1 MEGPVSL
8 EQEKSDADNVLFKKL
23 RKLINLIDQ
32 LRDCGVNEYI
42 KLPRICSLGTQSSGK
57 SSVLES
63 IVGLD
68 FLPRGDGVVTR
79 RPLELRL
86 CHINSGQPWAIFEE
100 RKGKKFTDFIEVRK
114 TIEAL
119 TDEVCKTDKNI
130 VDKPIVLNVY
140 SQTCPDL
147 TLVDL
152 PGVTRVP
159 VGNQPKNIEEI
170 TKNMAIRYIDD
181 PLTII
186 LCVIAAN
193 SDIATSDGLKLAKEI
208 DTTGSRT
215 LGVLTKLDIMDAGT
229 DARKALLGEEIPLK
243 LGYVGVKNRS
253 KQDLLDKIPMILA
266 AKREKEFFKSH
277 PVYKNMPQGYL
288 GTDLLINKLTKIYFR
303 IIRENLPRI
312 VKAINDRVK
321 TAEEELASLGQPM
334 PTDDA
339 GKMSML
345 WNMLNEYCDIFRNVL
360 KGKYDNKRL
369 SFLKEE
375 GGFKIKILYKK
386 LLEEFTGDYKATA
399 GYTDENINYALTIHE
414 GDSIPGFPSVDA
426 FIYLLRPQ
434 LEKLKDP
441 IEECFQ
447 NVFQYLDFLSGKILE
462 RTFTRFPQAI
472 NDMGD
477 LISNYLIEERDKTK
491 YIVDSVVDMEINYL
505 FTNDYDYLNNFTTF
519 MPKQAPQPRPVY
531 NNQQGQP
538 GMGGQGQPGQMPQ
551 NNMQGN
557 NMGQGG
563 MGPGMGQ
570 MNQDIRPQPPVDAKS
585 IFIKEIRNRIE
596 AYFKLIVRNL
606 RDSIPKIMGNYLVKE
621 IEDNMQIKLYN
632 KLYNAR
638 EMTDLL
644 NEPESVAERRKELNE
659 MIKVMRNA
667 QKIIRRDPDLM
678 TVMQININDSDII
691 TPSEQKAKEEKA
703 KPKTDPFKNMNMKEP
718 AFKAPAPKPEPV
730 QQPAAPAQP
739 KPAASQPAKKG
750 YGNLF
755 GNYK

>member
-1 MEGPVSL
+1 MSKDTGDDD
-8 EQEKSDADNVLFKKL
+8 KDNVLFKKL

-86 CHINSGQPWAIFEE
+86 CHINSGQPWAVFEE
-100 RKGKKFTDFIEVRK
+100 RKGVKFTDFVKVRE

-119 TDEVCKTDKNI
+119 TDEVCKTNKNI
-130 VDKPIVLNVY
+130 IDKPIVLNVY

-159 VGNQPKNIEEI
+159 IGDQPKNIEQI
-170 TKNMAIRYIDD
+170 TKDMARRYVED

-193 SDIATSDGLKLAKEI
+193 SDIATSDGLMLAKDI
-208 DTTGSRT
+208 DVAGTRT

-229 DARKALLGEEIPLK
+229 DAKKVLMNEEIPLK

-253 KQDLLDKIPMILA
+253 KQDLNNKISMA
-266 AKREKEFFKSH
+266 ETQRKEREFFKTH
-277 PVYKNMPQGYL
+277 PVYKNLPAGHL
-288 GTDLLINKLTKIYFR
+288 GTEVLINKLTKIYFR

-321 TAEEELASLGQPM
+321 TAEEELQGLGQPM

-345 WNMLNEYCDIFRNVL
+345 WNMINEYCDVFRKVL
-360 KGKYDNKRL
+360 QGKYNNKRVN
-369 SFLKEE
+369 FLEGE

-399 GYTDENINYALTIHE
+399 GYNDENINYALTIHE

-447 NVFQYLDFLSGKILE
+447 EVFQYLDFLSGKIME
-462 RTFTRFPQAI
+462 KTFTRFPQAI
-472 NDMGD
+472 NDMTD
-477 LISNYLIEERDKTK
+477 LVSNYLMEERDKTK
-491 YIVDSVVDMEINYL
+491 YLIDSVVDMEINYL

-519 MPKQAPQPRPVY
+519 IPKQARQSQVM
-531 NNQQGQP
+531 NDNKGD
-538 GMGGQGQPGQMPQ
+538 GKG
-551 NNMQGN
+551 GN
-557 NMGQGG
+557 N
-563 MGPGMGQ
+563 
-570 MNQDIRPQPPVDAKS
+570 NLNNEIKPQPPIDAKN
-585 IFIKEIRNRIE
+585 IFINEIRNRIE

-621 IEDNMQIKLYN
+621 IEENMQLKLYN

-644 NEPESVAERRKELNE
+644 SEPESVAERRKELNE

-667 QKIIRRDPDLM
+667 QKILRRDPDLM
-678 TVMQININDSDII
+678 TVMQINISDNDI
-691 TPSEQKAKEEKA
+691 TSTQASKKKEEPKKIEKKDSKPAEKPKAPPA
-703 KPKTDPFKNMNMKEP
+703 KPS
-718 AFKAPAPKPEPV
+718 PAPEENK
-730 QQPAAPAQP
+730 
-739 KPAASQPAKKG
+739 KKKG

-755 GNYK
+755 G

>member
-1 MEGPVSL
+1 MSKDTKGAKDMGE
-8 EQEKSDADNVLFKKL
+8 SDDSDNVLFKKL

-86 CHINSGQPWAIFEE
+86 CHISTGDPWAVFEE
-100 RKGKKFTDFIEVRK
+100 RKGKKFTDFIKVRE

-119 TDEVCKTDKNI
+119 TDEVCGKDKNI
-130 VDKPIVLNVY
+130 LDKPIVLNVY

-159 VGNQPKNIEEI
+159 IEGQPKNIEEI
-170 TKNMAIRYIDD
+170 TKNMAIRYIED

-208 DTTGSRT
+208 DTSGSRT

-229 DARKALLGEEIPLK
+229 DARKALMNEEIPLK

-253 KQDLLDKIPMILA
+253 KLDLNNKISMA
-266 AKREKEFFKSH
+266 ETKRKEKEFFKTH
-277 PVYKNMPQGYL
+277 PAYKNLPAGNL
-288 GTDLLINKLTKIYFR
+288 GTEVLINKLTKIYFK

-312 VKAINDRVK
+312 VKAINDRLK
-321 TAEEELASLGQPM
+321 IAEEELASLGQPM

-339 GKMSML
+339 GKMSLL
-345 WNMLNEYCDIFRNVL
+345 WNMINEYCDIFRNVL
-360 KGKYDNKRL
+360 QGKYTNKRL
-369 SFLKEE
+369 SFLDGE
-375 GGFKIKILYKK
+375 GGFKIKVLYKK
-386 LLEEFTGDYKATA
+386 LLEEFTGGYKATKE
-399 GYTDENINYALTIHE
+399 YSDENINYALTIHE

-434 LEKLKDP
+434 LEKLKEP
-441 IEECFQ
+441 IEECF
-447 NVFQYLDFLSGKILE
+447 NEVYQYIDFLSGKILE
-462 RTFTRFPQAI
+462 KTFTRFPQAV
-472 NDMGD
+472 NDMTD
-477 LISNYLIEERDKTK
+477 LVSNYLNEERDKTK
-491 YIVDSVVDMEINYL
+491 YIIDSMVDMEINYL
-505 FTNDYDYLNNFTTF
+505 FTNDYEYLNNFTTF
-519 MPKQAPQPRPVY
+519 IPKQQR
-531 NNQQGQP
+531 QQMMKEGNKDGP
-538 GMGGQGQPGQMPQ
+538 
-551 NNMQGN
+551 GN
-557 NMGQGG
+557 NKDKD
-563 MGPGMGQ
+563 
-570 MNQDIRPQPPVDAKS
+570 MNEFKPQPPVDAKN

-606 RDSIPKIMGNYLVKE
+606 RDSIPKVMGNYLIKE
-621 IEDNMQIKLYN
+621 IEENMQLKLYN

-644 NEPESVAERRKELNE
+644 SEPESVAERRKELNDI
-659 MIKVMRNA
+659 IKVMRNA
-667 QKIIRRDPDLM
+667 QKVIRRDPDLM
-678 TVMQININDSDII
+678 TVMHININDSDII
-691 TPSEQKAKEEKA
+691 NTKETKKESKKEKE
-703 KPKTDPFKNMNMKEP
+703 KEKEKKEP
-718 AFKAPAPKPEPV
+718 EK
-730 QQPAAPAQP
+730 QP
-739 KPAASQPAKKG
+739 PAKKKPNL
-750 YGNLF
+750 GNLF
-755 GNYK
+755 G

>member
-1 MEGPVSL
+1 MTSKDTGKEGDD
-8 EQEKSDADNVLFKKL
+8 KDNVLFKKL

-100 RKGKKFTDFIEVRK
+100 RKGVKFTDFIKVRE

-140 SQTCPDL
+140 SPTCPDL

-170 TKNMAIRYIDD
+170 TKNMATRYIED

-229 DARKALLGEEIPLK
+229 DARKALLNEEIPLK

-253 KQDLLDKIPMILA
+253 KQDLVNKLSMAETSK
-266 AKREKEFFKSH
+266 KEREFFKSH
-277 PVYKNMPQGYL
+277 PVYKNLPAGHL
-288 GTDLLINKLTKIYFR
+288 GTDVLINKLTKIYFR

-312 VKAINDRVK
+312 IKAINDRLR
-321 TAEEELASLGQPM
+321 TAEEELQSLGQPM

-345 WNMLNEYCDIFRNVL
+345 WNMINEYCDIFRNVL
-360 KGKYDNKRL
+360 QGKYSNKRL
-369 SFLKEE
+369 TFLEGE
-375 GGFKIKILYKK
+375 GGFKIKLLYKK
-386 LLEEFTGDYKATA
+386 LLEEFTGDYKATK
-399 GYTDENINYALTIHE
+399 GYKDEDINYALTIHE

-426 FIYLLRPQ
+426 FIFLLRPQ

-447 NVFQYLDFLSGKILE
+447 EVFQYLDFLSGKILE
-462 RTFTRFPQAI
+462 KTFTRFPQAV
-472 NDMGD
+472 NDMTD
-477 LISNYLIEERDKTK
+477 LVSNYLNEEKDKTK
-491 YIVDSVVDMEINYL
+491 YLIDSVIEMEINYL
-505 FTNDYDYLNNFTTF
+505 FTNDYEYLNNFTTF
-519 MPKQAPQPRPVY
+519 IPKKSLNMNQNKDGQ
-531 NNQQGQP
+531 NNQNEIK
-538 GMGGQGQPGQMPQ
+538 PQ
-551 NNMQGN
+551 N
-557 NMGQGG
+557 
-563 MGPGMGQ
+563 P
-570 MNQDIRPQPPVDAKS
+570 IDAKI
-585 IFIKEIRNRIE
+585 IFINEIRSRIE

-606 RDSIPKIMGNYLVKE
+606 RDSIPKIMGNFLVKE
-621 IEDNMQIKLYN
+621 IEENMQLKLYN

-638 EMTDLL
+638 EITDCL
-644 NEPESVAERRKELNE
+644 NEPESVAERRKELTE
-659 MIKVMRNA
+659 MIKVMKNA

-678 TVMQININDSDII
+678 AVMQININDSDI
-691 TPSEQKAKEEKA
+691 TSHESKSKKDDKQKNASKTETVNQKSTGGKKTEK
-703 KPKTDPFKNMNMKEP
+703 KQNF
-718 AFKAPAPKPEPV
+718 
-730 QQPAAPAQP
+730 
-739 KPAASQPAKKG
+739 
-750 YGNLF
+750 GNLF
-755 GNYK
+755 G

>member
-1 MEGPVSL
+1 MSKDTKND
-8 EQEKSDADNVLFKKL
+8 QDNILFKKL

-100 RKGKKFTDFIEVRK
+100 RKGTKFTDFIKVRE

-119 TDEVCKTDKNI
+119 TDEVCKKNKNI
-130 VDKPIVLNVY
+130 IDKPIVLNVY

-159 VGNQPKNIEEI
+159 IGDQPQNIEQI
-170 TKNMAIRYIDD
+170 TKDMARRYAED

-193 SDIATSDGLKLAKEI
+193 SDIATSDGLMLAKEI
-208 DTTGSRT
+208 DTSGSRT
-215 LGVLTKLDIMDAGT
+215 IGVLTKLDIMDAGT
-229 DARKALLGEEIPLK
+229 DARKVLLNEEIPLK

-253 KQDLLDKIPMILA
+253 KQDLVNKLSMEETSK
-266 AKREKEFFKSH
+266 KEREFFKSH
-277 PVYKNMPQGYL
+277 PAYKNLPSGLL
-288 GTDLLINKLTKIYFR
+288 GTDVLINKLTKIYFR

-312 VKAINDRVK
+312 IKAINDRVR
-321 TAEEELASLGQPM
+321 TAEDELQSLGQPM

-339 GKMSML
+339 GKMSLL
-345 WNMLNEYCDIFRNVL
+345 WNMINEYCDIFRKVL
-360 KGKYDNKRL
+360 QGKCNNKNL
-369 SFLKEE
+369 NFLEGE

-386 LLEEFTGDYKATA
+386 LLEEFTGEYKATA

-441 IEECFQ
+441 IEECFI

-462 RTFTRFPQAI
+462 RVFTRFPQAI
-472 NDMGD
+472 NDMTD
-477 LISNYLIEERDKTK
+477 LVTNYLIEERDKTK
-491 YIVDSVVDMEINYL
+491 YLIDSVVEMEINYL

-519 MPKQAPQPRPVY
+519 IPKHQRPV
-531 NNQQGQP
+531 QGQ
-538 GMGGQGQPGQMPQ
+538 
-551 NNMQGN
+551 NQGN
-557 NMGQGG
+557 N
-563 MGPGMGQ
+563 Q
-570 MNQDIRPQPPVDAKS
+570 MNNNEIRPQPPIDAKN

-621 IEDNMQIKLYN
+621 IQENMQLKLYN

-644 NEPESVAERRKELNE
+644 SEPESVAERRKELNE
-659 MIKVMRNA
+659 LIKVMKNA

-678 TVMQININDSDII
+678 TVMQININDSDI
-691 TPSEQKAKEEKA
+691 SAQKENKPKKEEPKKA
-703 KPKTDPFKNMNMKEP
+703 
-718 AFKAPAPKPEPV
+718 ASKPEIKQEPHKPA
-730 QQPAAPAQP
+730 PAAP
-739 KPAASQPAKKG
+739 KNDKDDKTKKKT

-755 GNYK
+755 G

>member
-1 MEGPVSL
+1 MSKDTGDDD
-8 EQEKSDADNVLFKKL
+8 KDNVLFKKL

-100 RKGKKFTDFIEVRK
+100 RKGVKFTDFVKVRE

-119 TDEVCKTDKNI
+119 TDEVCKTNKNI
-130 VDKPIVLNVY
+130 IDKPIVLNVY

-159 VGNQPKNIEEI
+159 IGDQPKNIEQI
-170 TKNMAIRYIDD
+170 TKDMARRYVED

-193 SDIATSDGLKLAKEI
+193 SDIATSDGLMLAKDI
-208 DTTGSRT
+208 DVAGTRT

-229 DARKALLGEEIPLK
+229 DAKKVLMNEEIPLK

-253 KQDLLDKIPMILA
+253 KQDLNNKISMA
-266 AKREKEFFKSH
+266 ETQRKEREFFKTH
-277 PVYKNMPQGYL
+277 PVYKNLPAGHL
-288 GTDLLINKLTKIYFR
+288 GTEVLINKLTKIYFR

-321 TAEEELASLGQPM
+321 TAEEELQGLGQPM

-345 WNMLNEYCDIFRNVL
+345 WNMINEYCDVFRKVL
-360 KGKYDNKRL
+360 QGKYNNKRVN
-369 SFLKEE
+369 FLEGE

-447 NVFQYLDFLSGKILE
+447 EVFQYLDFLSGKIME
-462 RTFTRFPQAI
+462 KTFTRFPQAI
-472 NDMGD
+472 NDMTD
-477 LISNYLIEERDKTK
+477 LVSNYLMEERDKTK
-491 YIVDSVVDMEINYL
+491 YLIDSVVDMEINYL

-519 MPKQAPQPRPVY
+519 IPKQARQSQFM
-531 NNQQGQP
+531 NDNKGD
-538 GMGGQGQPGQMPQ
+538 GKG
-551 NNMQGN
+551 GN
-557 NMGQGG
+557 N
-563 MGPGMGQ
+563 
-570 MNQDIRPQPPVDAKS
+570 NLNNEIKPQPPIDAKN
-585 IFIKEIRNRIE
+585 IFINEIRNRIE

-621 IEDNMQIKLYN
+621 IEENMQLKLYN

-644 NEPESVAERRKELNE
+644 SEPESVAERRKELND

-667 QKIIRRDPDLM
+667 QKILRRDPDLM
-678 TVMQININDSDII
+678 TVMQINISDNDI
-691 TPSEQKAKEEKA
+691 TSTQASKKKEEPKKIEKKDSKPAEKPKAPPA
-703 KPKTDPFKNMNMKEP
+703 KPS
-718 AFKAPAPKPEPV
+718 PAPEGDKN
-730 QQPAAPAQP
+730 
-739 KPAASQPAKKG
+739 KKG

-755 GNYK
+755 G

>member
-1 MEGPVSL
+1 MSKDTGDDD
-8 EQEKSDADNVLFKKL
+8 KDNVLFKKL

-100 RKGKKFTDFIEVRK
+100 RKGVKFTDFIKVRE

-119 TDEVCKTDKNI
+119 TDEVCKTNKNI
-130 VDKPIVLNVY
+130 IDKPIVLNVY

-159 VGNQPKNIEEI
+159 IGDQPKNIEQI
-170 TKNMAIRYIDD
+170 TKDMARRYVED

-193 SDIATSDGLKLAKEI
+193 SDIATSDGLMLAKEI
-208 DTTGSRT
+208 DVTGTRT

-229 DARKALLGEEIPLK
+229 DAKKVLMNEEIPLK

-253 KQDLLDKIPMILA
+253 KQDLNNKISMA
-266 AKREKEFFKSH
+266 ETQRKEREFFKSH
-277 PVYKNMPQGYL
+277 PVYKNLPAGHL
-288 GTDLLINKLTKIYFR
+288 GTEVLINKLTKIYFR

-321 TAEEELASLGQPM
+321 TAEEELQSLGQPM

-345 WNMLNEYCDIFRNVL
+345 WNMINEYCDVFRKVL
-360 KGKYDNKRL
+360 QGKYNNKRVN
-369 SFLKEE
+369 FLEGE

-386 LLEEFTGDYKATA
+386 LLEEYTENYKATA

-447 NVFQYLDFLSGKILE
+447 EVFQYLDFLSGKIME
-462 RTFTRFPQAI
+462 KTFTRFPQAV
-472 NDMGD
+472 NDMTD
-477 LISNYLIEERDKTK
+477 LVSNYLMEERDKTK
-491 YIVDSVVDMEINYL
+491 YLIDSVVDMEINYL

-519 MPKQAPQPRPVY
+519 IPKQKP
-531 NNQQGQP
+531 N
-538 GMGGQGQPGQMPQ
+538 
-551 NNMQGN
+551 QGN
-557 NMGQGG
+557 TGG
-563 MGPGMGQ
+563 SNDGKGGT
-570 MNQDIRPQPPVDAKS
+570 NNIDNKPQPPIDAKN
-585 IFIKEIRNRIE
+585 IFINEIRNRIE

-621 IEDNMQIKLYN
+621 IEENMQLKLYN

-638 EMTDLL
+638 ELTDLL
-644 NEPESVAERRKELNE
+644 SEPESVAERRKELND

-667 QKIIRRDPDLM
+667 QKILRRDPDLM
-678 TVMQININDSDII
+678 TVMQINISDSDI
-691 TPSEQKAKEEKA
+691 TNTTANKKKEEQPKKIEKKES
-703 KPKTDPFKNMNMKEP
+703 KPVVEKSKP
-718 AFKAPAPKPEPV
+718 PAPKPS
-730 QQPAAPAQP
+730 PAADD
-739 KPAASQPAKKG
+739 KKKKG

-755 GNYK
+755 G

>member
-1 MEGPVSL
+1 MS
-8 EQEKSDADNVLFKKL
+8 KDTADDKDNILFKKL

-86 CHINSGQPWAIFEE
+86 CHINSGEPWAIFEE
-100 RKGKKFTDFIEVRK
+100 RKGQKFTDFIKVRQ

-119 TDEVCKTDKNI
+119 TDEVCKTNKNI
-130 VDKPIVLNVY
+130 IDKPIVLNVY

-159 VGNQPKNIEEI
+159 IGDQPKNIEQI
-170 TKNMAIRYIDD
+170 TKDMARRYAED

-193 SDIATSDGLKLAKEI
+193 SDIATSDGLMLAKEI

-215 LGVLTKLDIMDAGT
+215 IGVLTKLDIMDAGT
-229 DARKALLGEEIPLK
+229 DARKVLMNEEIPLK

-253 KQDLLDKIPMILA
+253 KQDLINKLSMAETTK
-266 AKREKEFFKSH
+266 KEREFFKSH
-277 PVYKNMPQGYL
+277 PAYKNLPPGHY
-288 GTDLLINKLTKIYFR
+288 GTDVLINKLTKIYFR

-312 VKAINDRVK
+312 IKAINDRVK
-321 TAEEELASLGQPM
+321 TAEEELESLGQPM

-339 GKMSML
+339 GKMSLL
-345 WNMLNEYCDIFRNVL
+345 WNMINEYCDIFRKVL
-360 KGKYDNKRL
+360 QGKCNNKNL
-369 SFLKEE
+369 NFLEGE

-386 LLEEFTGDYKATA
+386 LLEEFTDGYKATS

-441 IEECFQ
+441 IEECFT

-462 RTFTRFPQAI
+462 KTFTRFPQAV
-472 NDMGD
+472 NDLTD
-477 LISNYLIEERDKTK
+477 LVTNYLTEEREKTK
-491 YIVDSVVDMEINYL
+491 YLVDSVVEMEINYL

-519 MPKQAPQPRPVY
+519 IPKQQRPPMNNV
-531 NNQQGQP
+531 NNQAPGQGA
-538 GMGGQGQPGQMPQ
+538 GQGQ
-551 NNMQGN
+551 NQGN
-557 NMGQGG
+557 N
-563 MGPGMGQ
+563 Q
-570 MNQDIRPQPPVDAKS
+570 MNNNDMRPQPPIDAKN

-606 RDSIPKIMGNYLVKE
+606 RDSIPKIIGNFLVKE
-621 IEDNMQIKLYN
+621 IQENMQLKLYN

-638 EMTDLL
+638 EITDLL
-644 NEPESVAERRKELNE
+644 SEPESVAERRKELNE
-659 MIKVMRNA
+659 LIKVMKNA

-678 TVMQININDSDII
+678 TVMQININDSDITTQQTQPQQKKDKDKKEDSKI
-691 TPSEQKAKEEKA
+691 NLSKSVMPPKTEAPKVPTLTKNPSEK
-703 KPKTDPFKNMNMKEP
+703 
-718 AFKAPAPKPEPV
+718 
-730 QQPAAPAQP
+730 
-739 KPAASQPAKKG
+739 KKG

-755 GNYK
+755 G

>member
-1 MEGPVSL
+1 MSKDTGDD
-8 EQEKSDADNVLFKKL
+8 KDNILFKKL
-23 RKLINLIDQ
+23 RKLISLIDQ

-86 CHINSGQPWAIFEE
+86 CHINSGEPWAILEE
-100 RKGKKFTDFIEVRK
+100 RKGQKFTDFIKVRE

-119 TDEVCKTDKNI
+119 TDEICNKNKNI
-130 VDKPIVLNVY
+130 IDKPIVLNVY

-159 VGNQPKNIEEI
+159 IGDQPKNIEQI
-170 TKNMAIRYIDD
+170 TKDMARRYAED

-193 SDIATSDGLKLAKEI
+193 SDIATSDGLMLAKEI
-208 DTTGSRT
+208 DTSGSRT
-215 LGVLTKLDIMDAGT
+215 IGVLTKLDIMDAGT
-229 DARKALLGEEIPLK
+229 DARKVLLNEEIPLK

-253 KQDLLDKIPMILA
+253 KQDLINKLSMAETSRKE
-266 AKREKEFFKSH
+266 REFFKSH
-277 PVYKNMPQGYL
+277 PSYKNLPSGLL
-288 GTDLLINKLTKIYFR
+288 GTDVLINKLTKIYFR

-312 VKAINDRVK
+312 IKAINDRVK
-321 TAEEELASLGQPM
+321 TADEELQSLGQPM

-339 GKMSML
+339 GKMSLL
-345 WNMLNEYCDIFRNVL
+345 WNMINEYCDIFRKVL
-360 KGKYDNKRL
+360 QGKCNNKNL
-369 SFLKEE
+369 SFLEGE

-386 LLEEFTGDYKATA
+386 LLEEFTGTYKATA

-462 RTFTRFPQAI
+462 KTFTRFPQAI
-472 NDMGD
+472 NDMTD
-477 LISNYLIEERDKTK
+477 LVTNYLIEERDKTK
-491 YIVDSVVDMEINYL
+491 YIIDSIVEMEINYL
-505 FTNDYDYLNNFTTF
+505 FTNDFDYLNNFTTF
-519 MPKQAPQPRPVY
+519 IPKHQRPMNPNNNTGN
-531 NNQQGQP
+531 NNQSGQAQGSGP
-538 GMGGQGQPGQMPQ
+538 NQ
-551 NNMQGN
+551 NNN
-557 NMGQGG
+557 DYNFK
-563 MGPGMGQ
+563 P
-570 MNQDIRPQPPVDAKS
+570 IDAKN
-585 IFIKEIRNRIE
+585 IFINEIRNRIE

-606 RDSIPKIMGNYLVKE
+606 RDSIPKIMGNFLVKE
-621 IEDNMQIKLYN
+621 IQENMQLKLYN

-638 EMTDLL
+638 EITDLL
-644 NEPESVAERRKELNE
+644 SEPESVAERRKELTE
-659 MIKVMRNA
+659 LIKVMKNA

-678 TVMQININDSDII
+678 SVMQININDDDI
-691 TPSEQKAKEEKA
+691 TAQKPNKGKKEEPKIAPPKA
-703 KPKTDPFKNMNMKEP
+703 QEPPKGQQNKPQDKKKT
-718 AFKAPAPKPEPV
+718 
-730 QQPAAPAQP
+730 
-739 KPAASQPAKKG
+739 

-755 GNYK
+755 G

>member
-1 MEGPVSL
+1 MSKDTAED
-8 EQEKSDADNVLFKKL
+8 KDNVLFKKL

-86 CHINSGQPWAIFEE
+86 NHINSGEPWAIFEE
-100 RKGKKFTDFIEVRK
+100 RKGTKFTDFIKVRE

-119 TDEVCKTDKNI
+119 TDEICKTNKNI

-159 VGNQPKNIEEI
+159 IGDQPKNIEQI
-170 TKNMAIRYIDD
+170 TKDMARRYAED

-193 SDIATSDGLKLAKEI
+193 SDIATSDGLMLAKEI
-208 DTTGSRT
+208 DVTGSRT

-229 DARKALLGEEIPLK
+229 DARRALLNEEIPLK

-253 KQDLLDKIPMILA
+253 KQDLINKLSMAETSK
-266 AKREKEFFKSH
+266 KEREFFKSH
-277 PVYKNMPQGYL
+277 PVYKNIPAGHL
-288 GTDLLINKLTKIYFR
+288 GTDVLINKLTKIYFR

-312 VKAINDRVK
+312 IKAINDRVK
-321 TAEEELASLGQPM
+321 SAEEELQSLGQPM

-345 WNMLNEYCDIFRNVL
+345 WNMINEYCDIFRNVL
-360 KGKYDNKRL
+360 QGKYNNKRL
-369 SFLKEE
+369 SFLDGE

-386 LLEEFTGDYKATA
+386 LLEEFTGDYKATK
-399 GYTDENINYALTIHE
+399 GYTDENINYALNIHE

-434 LEKLKDP
+434 LEKLRDP

-462 RTFTRFPQAI
+462 KTFTRFPQAI
-472 NDMGD
+472 NDMTD
-477 LISNYLIEERDKTK
+477 LVTNYLIEERDKTK
-491 YIVDSVVDMEINYL
+491 YLIDSVVDMEINYL
-505 FTNDYDYLNNFTTF
+505 FTNDYEYLNNFTTF
-519 MPKQAPQPRPVY
+519 IPKNQRPVNP
-531 NNQQGQP
+531 NNNQPGQQGQA
-538 GMGGQGQPGQMPQ
+538 GQGV
-551 NNMQGN
+551 GN
-557 NMGQGG
+557 N
-563 MGPGMGQ
+563 
-570 MNQDIRPQPPVDAKS
+570 NNNEIRPQPPIDPKT

-606 RDSIPKIMGNYLVKE
+606 RDSIPKIMGNFLVKE
-621 IEDNMQIKLYN
+621 IEENMQLKLYN

-644 NEPESVAERRKELNE
+644 SEPESVAERRKELND

-678 TVMQININDSDII
+678 TVMQININDEDI
-691 TPSEQKAKEEKA
+691 TSHADNKSKKEEPKKDVKLPA
-703 KPKTDPFKNMNMKEP
+703 KQEP
-718 AFKAPAPKPEPV
+718 
-730 QQPAAPAQP
+730 P
-739 KPAASQPAKKG
+739 KPALAKPASTGPKKG

-755 GNYK
+755 G

>member
-1 MEGPVSL
+1 MSKDTKEDS
-8 EQEKSDADNVLFKKL
+8 DNVLFKKL

-86 CHINSGQPWAIFEE
+86 CHINSGEPWAIFEE
-100 RKGKKFTDFIEVRK
+100 RKGTKFTDFVKVRE

-119 TDEVCKTDKNI
+119 TDEVCKTNKNI
-130 VDKPIVLNVY
+130 IDKPIVLNVY

-159 VGNQPKNIEEI
+159 IGDQPKNIEEI
-170 TKNMAIRYIDD
+170 TKNMARRYVDD

-208 DTTGSRT
+208 DTSGSRT

-229 DARKALLGEEIPLK
+229 DARKALMNEEIPLK

-253 KQDLLDKIPMILA
+253 KQDLNNKISMA
-266 AKREKEFFKSH
+266 ETARKEKEFFKSH
-277 PVYKNMPQGYL
+277 PAYKNLPAGHL
-288 GTDLLINKLTKIYFR
+288 GTDVLINKLTKIYFR

-321 TAEEELASLGQPM
+321 NAEEELAGLGQPM

-339 GKMSML
+339 GKMSLL
-345 WNMLNEYCDIFRNVL
+345 WNMINEYCDIFRKVL
-360 KGKYDNKRL
+360 QGKFNNKGG
-369 SFLKEE
+369 SFLEGE
-375 GGFKIKILYKK
+375 GGYKIKILYKK

-399 GYTDENINYALTIHE
+399 GYRDEDINYALTIHE

-447 NVFQYLDFLSGKILE
+447 EVFQYLDFLSGKILE
-462 RTFTRFPQAI
+462 KTFTRFPQAV
-472 NDMGD
+472 NDMSD
-477 LISNYLIEERDKTK
+477 LVSNYLIEERDKTK
-491 YIVDSVVDMEINYL
+491 YLIDSVVEMEINYL

-519 MPKQAPQPRPVY
+519 IPKQSRQGSNSNPQGGNN
-531 NNQQGQP
+531 NNQNN
-538 GMGGQGQPGQMPQ
+538 
-551 NNMQGN
+551 NNMN
-557 NMGQGG
+557 NE
-563 MGPGMGQ
+563 
-570 MNQDIRPQPPVDAKS
+570 IKPQQSFDAKT

-606 RDSIPKIMGNYLVKE
+606 RDSIPKIMGNFLVKE
-621 IEDNMQIKLYN
+621 IQENMQLKLYN

-644 NEPESVAERRKELNE
+644 SEPESVAERRKELND

-678 TVMQININDSDII
+678 TVMQININDSDI
-691 TPSEQKAKEEKA
+691 TNANNENKKKDEKKEEVKKPMEKKDSKPVQE
-703 KPKTDPFKNMNMKEP
+703 KPKTTVPALKPQAGEGKKKN
-718 AFKAPAPKPEPV
+718 F
-730 QQPAAPAQP
+730 
-739 KPAASQPAKKG
+739 
-750 YGNLF
+750 GNLF
-755 GNYK
+755 G

>member
-1 MEGPVSL
+1 MSGKDTSD
-8 EQEKSDADNVLFKKL
+8 EKDNILFQKL

-86 CHINSGQPWAIFEE
+86 CHINHGEPWAIFEE
-100 RKGKKFTDFIEVRK
+100 RKGQKFTDFNKVRE

-119 TDEVCKTDKNI
+119 TDEVCAKDKNI
-130 VDKPIVLNVY
+130 VDKPIILNVY

-159 VGNQPKNIEEI
+159 VGDQPKNIEEI
-170 TKNMAIRYIDD
+170 TKNMAKRYVSD

-208 DTTGSRT
+208 DTGGVRT
-215 LGVLTKLDIMDAGT
+215 IGVLTKLDIMDAGT
-229 DARKALLGEEIPLK
+229 DARKALMNEEIPLK

-253 KQDLLDKIPMILA
+253 KQDLVNKLPMSEMV
-266 AKREKEFFKSH
+266 KKEKEFFRSH

-288 GTDLLINKLTKIYFR
+288 GTDILIQKLTKIYFK
-303 IIRENLPRI
+303 IIRDNLPRI
-312 VKAINDRVK
+312 IKAINDRMK
-321 TAEEELASLGQPM
+321 QAEDELASLGNPM
-334 PTDDA
+334 PIDDA
-339 GKMSML
+339 GKMSLL
-345 WNMLNEYCDIFRNVL
+345 WTMLNEYCDIFRNVL

-369 SFLKEE
+369 AFLKDE
-375 GGFKIKILYKK
+375 GGYKIKVLYKK
-386 LLEEFTGDYKATA
+386 LLNEFTNDFKATA
-399 GYTDENINYALTIHE
+399 GYTDDNINYALTIHE

-426 FIYLLRPQ
+426 FTYLLKPQ
-434 LEKLKDP
+434 LERLREP
-441 IEECFQ
+441 IEEMF
-447 NVFQYLDFLSGKILE
+447 NEIYQYIDFLSGKILE
-462 RTFTRFPQAI
+462 KTFARFPQII

-477 LISNYLIEERDKTK
+477 FINNFLNNEKTKTK
-491 YIVDSVVDMEINYL
+491 YLVDSIVDMEINYL
-505 FTNDYDYLNNFTTF
+505 FTNDYEYLNNFTTF
-519 MPKQAPQPRPVY
+519 IPKNQRPVNP
-531 NNQQGQP
+531 NNNQPGQQGQA
-538 GMGGQGQPGQMPQ
+538 GQGV
-551 NNMQGN
+551 GN
-557 NMGQGG
+557 N
-563 MGPGMGQ
+563 
-570 MNQDIRPQPPVDAKS
+570 NNNEIRPQPPIDPKT

-606 RDSIPKIMGNYLVKE
+606 RDSIPKIMGNYLIKE
-621 IEDNMQIKLYN
+621 IEENMQLKLYN

-644 NEPESVAERRKELNE
+644 SEPESVAERRKELND
-659 MIKVMRNA
+659 MIKVMKNA

-678 TVMQININDSDII
+678 TVMQININDSDI
-691 TPSEQKAKEEKA
+691 TSHATDNKKKEEKKVEKKVEKKEPEKE
-703 KPKTDPFKNMNMKEP
+703 KPK
-718 AFKAPAPKPEPV
+718 
-730 QQPAAPAQP
+730 PAQP
-739 KPAASQPAKKG
+739 ALKPPATGDKKKT

-755 GNYK
+755 G

>member
-1 MEGPVSL
+1 MSNNE
-8 EQEKSDADNVLFKKL
+8 EDKDNVLFKKL

-86 CHINSGQPWAIFEE
+86 CHINHGEPWAVFEE
-100 RKGKKFTDFIEVRK
+100 RKGTKFTDFIKVRE

-119 TDEVCKTDKNI
+119 TDEVCQTDKNI

-159 VGNQPKNIEEI
+159 VGKQPKNIEEI
-170 TKNMAIRYIDD
+170 TKNMATRYIED

-229 DARKALLGEEIPLK
+229 DAKKALLNEEIPLK

-253 KQDLLDKIPMILA
+253 KQDLNNKLSMAETSRK
-266 AKREKEFFKSH
+266 EKEFFNSH
-277 PVYKNMPQGYL
+277 PVYKNLPPGHL
-288 GTDLLINKLTKIYFR
+288 GTDVLINKLTKIYFR

-312 VKAINDRVK
+312 IKAINDRVK
-321 TAEEELASLGQPM
+321 QAEEELQSLGTPM

-339 GKMSML
+339 GKMSLL
-345 WNMLNEYCDIFRNVL
+345 WNMINEYCDIFRNIL
-360 KGKYDNKRL
+360 QGKYTNKRL
-369 SFLKEE
+369 SFLEGE

-426 FIYLLRPQ
+426 FIFLLRPQ
-434 LEKLKDP
+434 LEKLKEP
-441 IEECFQ
+441 IEDCFL

-462 RTFTRFPQAI
+462 KTFTRFPQAI
-472 NDMGD
+472 NELTD
-477 LISNYLIEERDKTK
+477 LVTNYLTEERDKTK
-491 YIVDSVVDMEINYL
+491 YLVDSIADMEINYL
-505 FTNDYDYLNNFTTF
+505 FTNDYEYLNNFTTF
-519 MPKQAPQPRPVY
+519 IPKHQRAPINNNMENKNQESGN
-531 NNQQGQP
+531 NNQ
-538 GMGGQGQPGQMPQ
+538 M
-551 NNMQGN
+551 NNE
-557 NMGQGG
+557 
-563 MGPGMGQ
+563 
-570 MNQDIRPQPPVDAKS
+570 IRPQPPLDAKN

-606 RDSIPKIMGNYLVKE
+606 RDSIPKIMGNFLVKE
-621 IEDNMQIKLYN
+621 IEENMQLKLYN

-638 EMTDLL
+638 EITDLL
-644 NEPESVAERRKELNE
+644 SEPESVAERRKELND

-678 TVMQININDSDII
+678 SVMEININDSDIVS
-691 TPSEQKAKEEKA
+691 TTGQENKKKPAPSEPDKQEV
-703 KPKTDPFKNMNMKEP
+703 PKSSVNKS
-718 AFKAPAPKPEPV
+718 V
-730 QQPAAPAQP
+730 I
-739 KPAASQPAKKG
+739 SKKG
-750 YGNLF
+750 AYGNLF
-755 GNYK
+755 G

>member
-1 MEGPVSL
+1 MSKDNSED
-8 EQEKSDADNVLFKKL
+8 KDNVLFRKL

-86 CHINSGQPWAIFEE
+86 CHINSGEPWAIFEE
-100 RKGKKFTDFIEVRK
+100 RKGTKFTDFVKVRE

-119 TDEVCKTDKNI
+119 TDEVCKTNKNI
-130 VDKPIVLNVY
+130 IDKPIVLNVY

-159 VGNQPKNIEEI
+159 IGDQPKNIEEI
-170 TKNMAIRYIDD
+170 TKNMARRYVDD

-193 SDIATSDGLKLAKEI
+193 SDIATSDGLMLAKEI
-208 DTTGSRT
+208 DTSGTRT

-229 DARKALLGEEIPLK
+229 DARKALMNEEIPLK

-253 KQDLLDKIPMILA
+253 KQDLNNKISMA
-266 AKREKEFFKSH
+266 ETARKEKEFFKSH
-277 PVYKNMPQGYL
+277 PAYKNLPAGHL
-288 GTDLLINKLTKIYFR
+288 GTDVLINKLTKIYFR

-312 VKAINDRVK
+312 VKAINERLK
-321 TAEEELASLGQPM
+321 TAEEELQSLGQPM

-339 GKMSML
+339 GKMSLL
-345 WNMLNEYCDIFRNVL
+345 WNMINEYCDVFRKVL
-360 KGKYDNKRL
+360 QGKYNNKRVN
-369 SFLKEE
+369 FLEGE

-399 GYTDENINYALTIHE
+399 GYSDENINYALTIHE

-447 NVFQYLDFLSGKILE
+447 EVFQYLDFLSGKIME
-462 RTFTRFPQAI
+462 KTFTRFPQAI
-472 NDMGD
+472 NDMTD
-477 LISNYLIEERDKTK
+477 LVSNYLMEERDKTK
-491 YIVDSVVDMEINYL
+491 YLIDSIVDMEINYL

-519 MPKQAPQPRPVY
+519 IPKSNKPS
-531 NNQQGQP
+531 
-538 GMGGQGQPGQMPQ
+538 Q
-551 NNMQGN
+551 NNMSGGNDGKNQGN
-557 NMGQGG
+557 NN
-563 MGPGMGQ
+563 
-570 MNQDIRPQPPVDAKS
+570 MNNDTNPQPPIDAKN

-606 RDSIPKIMGNYLVKE
+606 RDSVPKIMGNYLVKE
-621 IEDNMQIKLYN
+621 IEENMQLKLYN

-644 NEPESVAERRKELNE
+644 SEPESVAERRKELND

-678 TVMQININDSDII
+678 TVMQININDSDI
-691 TPSEQKAKEEKA
+691 TNTANTTETKKKEEPPKKTTTTA
-703 KPKTDPFKNMNMKEP
+703 EKKEVKSPAPEKPKVD
-718 AFKAPAPKPEPV
+718 PKPKE
-730 QQPAAPAQP
+730 QPDD
-739 KPAASQPAKKG
+739 KNKKKKG

-755 GNYK
+755 G

>member
-1 MEGPVSL
+1 MSKDTGDDD
-8 EQEKSDADNVLFKKL
+8 KDNVLFKKL

-100 RKGKKFTDFIEVRK
+100 RKGVKFTDFIKVRE

-119 TDEVCKTDKNI
+119 TDEVCKTNKNI
-130 VDKPIVLNVY
+130 IDKPIVLNVY

-159 VGNQPKNIEEI
+159 IGDQPKNIEQI
-170 TKNMAIRYIDD
+170 TKDMARRYVED

-193 SDIATSDGLKLAKEI
+193 SDIATSDGLMLAKEI
-208 DTTGSRT
+208 DVNGTRT

-229 DARKALLGEEIPLK
+229 DAKKVLMNEEIPLK

-253 KQDLLDKIPMILA
+253 KQDLNNKISMA
-266 AKREKEFFKSH
+266 ETQRKEREFFKSH
-277 PVYKNMPQGYL
+277 PVYKNLPAGHL
-288 GTDLLINKLTKIYFR
+288 GTEVLINKLTKIYFR

-321 TAEEELASLGQPM
+321 TAEEELQSLGQPM

-345 WNMLNEYCDIFRNVL
+345 WNMINEYCDVFRKVL
-360 KGKYDNKRL
+360 QGKYNNKRVN
-369 SFLKEE
+369 FLEGE

-386 LLEEFTGDYKATA
+386 LLEEFTENYKATA

-447 NVFQYLDFLSGKILE
+447 EVFQYLDFLSGKIME
-462 RTFTRFPQAI
+462 KTFTRFPQAV
-472 NDMGD
+472 NDMTD
-477 LISNYLIEERDKTK
+477 LVSNYLMEERDKTK
-491 YIVDSVVDMEINYL
+491 YLIDSVVDMEINYL

-519 MPKQAPQPRPVY
+519 IPKQKP
-531 NNQQGQP
+531 N
-538 GMGGQGQPGQMPQ
+538 
-551 NNMQGN
+551 QGN
-557 NMGQGG
+557 TGG
-563 MGPGMGQ
+563 SNDGKGGT
-570 MNQDIRPQPPVDAKS
+570 NNIDNKPQPPIDAKN
-585 IFIKEIRNRIE
+585 IFINEIRNRIE

-621 IEDNMQIKLYN
+621 IEENMQLKLYN

-638 EMTDLL
+638 ELTDLL
-644 NEPESVAERRKELNE
+644 SEPESVAERRKELND

-667 QKIIRRDPDLM
+667 QKILRRDPDLM
-678 TVMQININDSDII
+678 TVMQINISDSDI
-691 TPSEQKAKEEKA
+691 TNTTANKKKEEQPKKIEKKES
-703 KPKTDPFKNMNMKEP
+703 KPVVEKSKP
-718 AFKAPAPKPEPV
+718 PAPKPS
-730 QQPAAPAQP
+730 PAADD
-739 KPAASQPAKKG
+739 KKKKG

-755 GNYK
+755 G

>member
-1 MEGPVSL
+1 MSKDTGEDD
-8 EQEKSDADNVLFKKL
+8 KDNVLFKKL

-86 CHINSGQPWAIFEE
+86 CHINSGQPWAVFEE
-100 RKGKKFTDFIEVRK
+100 RKGVKFTDFVKVRE

-119 TDEVCKTDKNI
+119 TDEVCKTNKNI
-130 VDKPIVLNVY
+130 IDKPIVLNVY

-159 VGNQPKNIEEI
+159 IGDQPKNIEQI
-170 TKNMAIRYIDD
+170 TKDMARRYVED

-193 SDIATSDGLKLAKEI
+193 SDIATSDGLMLAKDI
-208 DTTGSRT
+208 DVAGTRT

-229 DARKALLGEEIPLK
+229 DAKKVLMNEEIPLK

-253 KQDLLDKIPMILA
+253 KQDLNNKISMA
-266 AKREKEFFKSH
+266 ETQRKEREFFKTH
-277 PVYKNMPQGYL
+277 PVYKNLPAGHL
-288 GTDLLINKLTKIYFR
+288 GTEVLINKLTKIYFR

-321 TAEEELASLGQPM
+321 TAEEELQGLGQPM

-345 WNMLNEYCDIFRNVL
+345 WNMINEYCDVFRKVL
-360 KGKYDNKRL
+360 QGKYNNKRVN
-369 SFLKEE
+369 FLEGE

-399 GYTDENINYALTIHE
+399 GYNDENINYALTIHE

-447 NVFQYLDFLSGKILE
+447 EVFQYLDFLSGKIME
-462 RTFTRFPQAI
+462 KTFTRFPQAI
-472 NDMGD
+472 NDMTD
-477 LISNYLIEERDKTK
+477 LVSNYLMEERDKTK
-491 YIVDSVVDMEINYL
+491 YLIDSVVDMEINYL

-519 MPKQAPQPRPVY
+519 IPKQTRQSQVM
-531 NNQQGQP
+531 NDNKGD
-538 GMGGQGQPGQMPQ
+538 GKG
-551 NNMQGN
+551 GN
-557 NMGQGG
+557 N
-563 MGPGMGQ
+563 
-570 MNQDIRPQPPVDAKS
+570 NLNNEIKPQPPIDAKN
-585 IFIKEIRNRIE
+585 IFINEIRNRIE

-621 IEDNMQIKLYN
+621 IEENMQLKLYN

-644 NEPESVAERRKELNE
+644 SEPESVAERRKELNE

-667 QKIIRRDPDLM
+667 QKILRRDPDLM
-678 TVMQININDSDII
+678 TVMQINISDNDI
-691 TPSEQKAKEEKA
+691 TSTQASKKKEEPKKIEKKDSKPAEKPKAPPA
-703 KPKTDPFKNMNMKEP
+703 KPS
-718 AFKAPAPKPEPV
+718 PAPEGDK
-730 QQPAAPAQP
+730 
-739 KPAASQPAKKG
+739 KKKG

-755 GNYK
+755 G

>member
-1 MEGPVSL
+1 MSKDTAEDS
-8 EQEKSDADNVLFKKL
+8 DNVLFKKL

-86 CHINSGQPWAIFEE
+86 CHINSGEPWAIVEE
-100 RKGKKFTDFIEVRK
+100 MKGTKFTDFIKVRE

-119 TDEVCKTDKNI
+119 TDEVCKTNKNI
-130 VDKPIVLNVY
+130 IDKPIVLNVY

-159 VGNQPKNIEEI
+159 IGDQPKNIEEI
-170 TKNMAIRYIDD
+170 TKNMARRYVDD

-229 DARKALLGEEIPLK
+229 DARKALMNEEIPLK

-253 KQDLLDKIPMILA
+253 KQDLNNKISMA
-266 AKREKEFFKSH
+266 ETSRKEKEFFKSH
-277 PVYKNMPQGYL
+277 PAYKNLPAGHL
-288 GTDLLINKLTKIYFR
+288 GTDVLINKLTKIYFR
-303 IIRENLPRI
+303 IIRENLPKI
-312 VKAINDRVK
+312 VKAINERLK
-321 TAEEELASLGQPM
+321 SAEEELQGLGQPM

-339 GKMSML
+339 GKMSL
-345 WNMLNEYCDIFRNVL
+345 LFNMINEYCDLFRKVL
-360 KGKYDNKRL
+360 QGKYNNKRVN
-369 SFLKEE
+369 FLEGE

-441 IEECFQ
+441 IEECFTE
-447 NVFQYLDFLSGKILE
+447 VFQYLDFLSGKILE
-462 RTFTRFPQAI
+462 KTFTRFPQAV
-472 NDMGD
+472 NDMSD
-477 LISNYLIEERDKTK
+477 LVSNYLLEERDKTK
-491 YIVDSVVDMEINYL
+491 YLIDSVVDMEINYL

-519 MPKQAPQPRPVY
+519 IPKQQRQQMMKEGNKDGPGNHQDKEINEFKPQPT
-531 NNQQGQP
+531 
-538 GMGGQGQPGQMPQ
+538 
-551 NNMQGN
+551 
-557 NMGQGG
+557 
-563 MGPGMGQ
+563 
-570 MNQDIRPQPPVDAKS
+570 VDAKT

-621 IEDNMQIKLYN
+621 IEENMQLKLYN

-644 NEPESVAERRKELNE
+644 SEPESIAERRKELND

-667 QKIIRRDPDLM
+667 QKVIRRDPDLM
-678 TVMQININDSDII
+678 TVMQININDSDI
-691 TPSEQKAKEEKA
+691 
-703 KPKTDPFKNMNMKEP
+703 TDT
-718 AFKAPAPKPEPV
+718 
-730 QQPAAPAQP
+730 
-739 KPAASQPAKKG
+739 KPASDNKKKEDKKAFEKKDSKPQEKKNAGPALKPPAGGDKKKTF
-750 YGNLF
+750 GNLF
-755 GNYK
+755 G

>member
-1 MEGPVSL
+1 MS
-8 EQEKSDADNVLFKKL
+8 KDIAANDDNVLFQKL

-42 KLPRICSLGTQSSGK
+42 QLPRICSLGTQSSGK

-86 CHINSGQPWAIFEE
+86 CHINHGEPWAIFEE
-100 RKGKKFTDFIEVRK
+100 RKGQKFTDFNKVREMIE
-114 TIEAL
+114 TL
-119 TDEVCKTDKNI
+119 TDEVCKEDKNI

-159 VGNQPKNIEEI
+159 VGKQPKNIEQI
-170 TKNMAIRYIDD
+170 TKDMATRYIKD

-208 DTTGSRT
+208 DVGGSRT

-229 DARKALLGEEIPLK
+229 DARKALLNEEIHLK

-253 KQDLLDKIPMILA
+253 KQDLVNKIPMGEAL
-266 AKREKEFFKSH
+266 KKEKEFFKSH
-277 PVYKNMPQGYL
+277 PIYKNMPQGYL
-288 GTDLLINKLTKIYFR
+288 GTDVLINKLTKIYFK

-312 VKAINDRVK
+312 IRAVNDHIK

-334 PTDDA
+334 PLDDA
-339 GKMSML
+339 GKMSLL
-345 WNMLNEYCDIFRNVL
+345 WTMLNEYCDIFRNVL
-360 KGKYDNKRL
+360 RGKFDNKKL
-369 SFLKEE
+369 SFLKDE
-375 GGFKIKILYKK
+375 GGYKIKMLYKR

-399 GYTDENINYALTIHE
+399 GYKDEDIQYALTVHE

-426 FIYLLRPQ
+426 FIYLLTPQ
-434 LEKLKDP
+434 LEKLKEP

-447 NVFQYLDFLSGKILE
+447 EVYNYIEMLSGKILE
-462 RTFTRFPQAI
+462 KTFQRFPQII

-477 LISNYLIEERDKTK
+477 FINTFLVQVRDKAK
-491 YIVDSVVDMEINYL
+491 YLVDNIVDMEINYL
-505 FTNDYDYLNNFTTF
+505 FTNDTEYLNNFTTF
-519 MPKQAPQPRPVY
+519 IPKNQRPMP
-531 NNQQGQP
+531 NN
-538 GMGGQGQPGQMPQ
+538 
-551 NNMQGN
+551 NNMN
-557 NMGQGG
+557 NNNPNNNNNNNNNGG
-563 MGPGMGQ
+563 Y
-570 MNQDIRPQPPVDAKS
+570 QPPVDAKT
-585 IFIKEIRNRIE
+585 IFVKEIRNRIE
-596 AYFKLIVRNL
+596 AYFKLIVRKL
-606 RDSIPKIMGNYLVKE
+606 RDSIPKCIGTNLVNE
-621 IEDNMQIKLYN
+621 IENNMQIELYN
-632 KLYNAR
+632 QLYKS
-638 EMTDLL
+638 TDVVNLL
-644 NEPESVAERRKELNE
+644 NEPEHIATKRKELVE
-659 MIKVMRNA
+659 LIKVMKNA

-678 TVMQININDSDII
+678 TVMKININDSDIA
-691 TPSEQKAKEEKA
+691 PPKEENNIQQQNSFKQEI
-703 KPKTDPFKNMNMKEP
+703 PKINNNNPSNNFKSNNSSSNNMN
-718 AFKAPAPKPEPV
+718 KPNNTGDV
-730 QQPAAPAQP
+730 
-739 KPAASQPAKKG
+739 KKKN

-755 GNYK
+755 G

>member
-1 MEGPVSL
+1 MSKDTNDEN
-8 EQEKSDADNVLFKKL
+8 DNILFKKL

-42 KLPRICSLGTQSSGK
+42 KLPRICSFGTQSSGK

-119 TDEVCKTDKNI
+119 TDEVCGKECNI
-130 VDKPIVLNVY
+130 LDKPIVLNVY

-159 VGNQPKNIEEI
+159 IKGQPANIEEV
-170 TKNMAIRYIDD
+170 TKNMCRRYADD

-229 DARKALLGEEIPLK
+229 DARKALMNEEIPLK

-253 KQDLLDKIPMILA
+253 KQDLIDKIPMA
-266 AKREKEFFKSH
+266 EASRKEREFFKSH
-277 PVYKNMPQGYL
+277 LAYKNLPAGHL
-288 GTDLLINKLTKIYFR
+288 GTDVLINKLTKIYFR

-312 VKAINDRVK
+312 IKAINDRVK
-321 TAEEELASLGQPM
+321 TAEEELAGLGQPM

-339 GKMSML
+339 GKMSLL
-345 WNMLNEYCDIFRNVL
+345 WNMINEYCDIFRKVL
-360 KGKYDNKRL
+360 QGKFNNKGQ
-369 SFLKEE
+369 SFLEGE

-386 LLEEFTGDYKATA
+386 LLEEFTGNYKATA
-399 GYTDENINYALTIHE
+399 GYRDEDINYALTIHE

-447 NVFQYLDFLSGKILE
+447 EVFQYLDFLSGKILE
-462 RTFTRFPQAI
+462 KTFTRFPQAV
-472 NDMGD
+472 NDMSD
-477 LISNYLIEERDKTK
+477 LVSNYLMEERDKTK
-491 YIVDSVVDMEINYL
+491 YLIDSIVEMEINYL
-505 FTNDYDYLNNFTTF
+505 FANDYDYLNNYTTF
-519 MPKQAPQPRPVY
+519 IPKQSQQNMSNSPSGSDI
-531 NNQQGQP
+531 NNKNNINNN
-538 GMGGQGQPGQMPQ
+538 
-551 NNMQGN
+551 NNMN
-557 NMGQGG
+557 NE
-563 MGPGMGQ
+563 
-570 MNQDIRPQPPVDAKS
+570 IKPQQPFDAKT

-606 RDSIPKIMGNYLVKE
+606 RDSIPKIMGNFLVKE
-621 IEDNMQIKLYN
+621 IQENMQLKLYN

-644 NEPESVAERRKELNE
+644 NEPESIAERRKELND

-678 TVMQININDSDII
+678 TVMQININDSDI
-691 TPSEQKAKEEKA
+691 TPSKPEKENKKKEEKKQPIEKKDS
-703 KPKTDPFKNMNMKEP
+703 KPVSEK
-718 AFKAPAPKPEPV
+718 
-730 QQPAAPAQP
+730 P
-739 KPAASQPAKKG
+739 KPATPALKPPAGGEKKKNF
-750 YGNLF
+750 GNLF
-755 GNYK
+755 G

>member
-1 MEGPVSL
+1 MNK
-8 EQEKSDADNVLFKKL
+8 EQLADKSNKANKDNKDNKDNILFQKL

-86 CHINSGQPWAIFEE
+86 CHINSGEPWAVFEE
-100 RKGKKFTDFIEVRK
+100 RKGVKFTDFIKVRE

-119 TDEVCKTDKNI
+119 TDEVCKSNKNI
-130 VDKPIVLNVY
+130 KDKPIVLNVY

-152 PGVTRVP
+152 PGITRVP
-159 VGNQPKNIEEI
+159 VGDQPDNIEEI

-193 SDIATSDGLKLAKEI
+193 NDIATSDGLKLAKQI
-208 DTTGSRT
+208 DVSGSRT

-229 DARKALLGEEIPLK
+229 DARKALMNEEIELK

-253 KQDLLDKIPMILA
+253 KQDLINKLSMAETSK
-266 AKREKEFFKSH
+266 KEKEFFKSH
-277 PVYKNMPQGYL
+277 PVYKNLPSGHL
-288 GTDLLINKLTKIYFR
+288 GTDVLINKLTKIYFR

-312 VKAINDRVK
+312 IKAINDRVK

-334 PTDDA
+334 PIDDA
-339 GKMSML
+339 GKMSLL
-345 WNMLNEYCDIFRNVL
+345 WNMINEYCDLFRNVL
-360 KGKYDNKRL
+360 QGKYNNKNIN
-369 SFLKEE
+369 FLEGE

-386 LLEEFTGDYKATA
+386 LLEDFTGDYKATA
-399 GYTDENINYALTIHE
+399 RYTDENINYALTIHE

-434 LEKLKDP
+434 LEKLRDP

-447 NVFQYLDFLSGKILE
+447 EVFQYIDFLSGKILE
-462 RTFTRFPQAI
+462 KVFARFPQAI
-472 NDMGD
+472 NDMTD
-477 LISNYLIEERDKTK
+477 LISAYLFEERDKTK
-491 YIVDSVVDMEINYL
+491 YLLDSIVDMEINYL

-519 MPKQAPQPRPVY
+519 IPKSNQIQNKDI
-531 NNQQGQP
+531 NNNI
-538 GMGGQGQPGQMPQ
+538 
-551 NNMQGN
+551 NNN
-557 NMGQGG
+557 EIK
-563 MGPGMGQ
+563 PE
-570 MNQDIRPQPPVDAKS
+570 IKIEPKTV
-585 IFIKEIRNRIE
+585 FINEIRNRIE

-606 RDSIPKIMGNYLVKE
+606 RDSVPKIIGKYLVKE
-621 IEDNMQIKLYN
+621 LEENMQIKLYN
-632 KLYNAR
+632 KLYNAK

-644 NEPESVAERRKELNE
+644 NEPESIAERRKELND
-659 MIKVMRNA
+659 MIKVMKNA

-678 TVMQININDSDII
+678 SVMQININDNDINSQI
-691 TPSEQKAKEEKA
+691 NDESKKNLEKKETKQNKKALKSSSGNDKTKAIEK
-703 KPKTDPFKNMNMKEP
+703 
-718 AFKAPAPKPEPV
+718 
-730 QQPAAPAQP
+730 
-739 KPAASQPAKKG
+739 
-750 YGNLF
+750 LF
-755 GNYK
+755 G

>member
-1 MEGPVSL
+1 MSKDTGDDD
-8 EQEKSDADNVLFKKL
+8 KDNVLFKKL
-23 RKLINLIDQ
+23 RKLINLLDQ

-86 CHINSGQPWAIFEE
+86 CHINSGQPWAVFEE
-100 RKGKKFTDFIEVRK
+100 RKGVKFTDFVKVRE

-119 TDEVCKTDKNI
+119 TDEVCKTNKNI
-130 VDKPIVLNVY
+130 IDKPIVLNVY

-159 VGNQPKNIEEI
+159 IGDQPKNIEQI
-170 TKNMAIRYIDD
+170 TKDMARRYVED

-193 SDIATSDGLKLAKEI
+193 SDIATSDGLMLAKDI
-208 DTTGSRT
+208 DVAGTRT

-229 DARKALLGEEIPLK
+229 DAKKVLMNEEIPLK

-253 KQDLLDKIPMILA
+253 KQDLNNKISMA
-266 AKREKEFFKSH
+266 ETQRKEREFFKTH
-277 PVYKNMPQGYL
+277 PVYKNLPAGHL
-288 GTDLLINKLTKIYFR
+288 GTEVLINKLTKIYFR

-321 TAEEELASLGQPM
+321 TAEEELQGLGQPM

-345 WNMLNEYCDIFRNVL
+345 WNMINEYCDVFRKVL
-360 KGKYDNKRL
+360 QGKYNNKRVN
-369 SFLKEE
+369 FLEGE

-399 GYTDENINYALTIHE
+399 GYNDENINYALTIHE

-447 NVFQYLDFLSGKILE
+447 EVFQYLDFLSGKIME
-462 RTFTRFPQAI
+462 KTFTRFPQAI
-472 NDMGD
+472 NDMTD
-477 LISNYLIEERDKTK
+477 LVSNYLMEERDKTK
-491 YIVDSVVDMEINYL
+491 YLIDSVVDMEINYL

-519 MPKQAPQPRPVY
+519 IPKQARQSQVM
-531 NNQQGQP
+531 NDNKGD
-538 GMGGQGQPGQMPQ
+538 GKG
-551 NNMQGN
+551 GN
-557 NMGQGG
+557 N
-563 MGPGMGQ
+563 
-570 MNQDIRPQPPVDAKS
+570 NLNNEIKPQPPIDAKN
-585 IFIKEIRNRIE
+585 IFINEIRNRIE

-621 IEDNMQIKLYN
+621 IEENMQLKLYN

-644 NEPESVAERRKELNE
+644 SEPESVAERRKELNE

-667 QKIIRRDPDLM
+667 QKILRRDPDLM
-678 TVMQININDSDII
+678 TVMQINISDNDI
-691 TPSEQKAKEEKA
+691 TSTQASKKKEEPKKIEKKDSKPAEKPKAPPA
-703 KPKTDPFKNMNMKEP
+703 KPS
-718 AFKAPAPKPEPV
+718 PAPEGDK
-730 QQPAAPAQP
+730 
-739 KPAASQPAKKG
+739 KKKG

-755 GNYK
+755 G

>member
-1 MEGPVSL
+1 MSKDTKND
-8 EQEKSDADNVLFKKL
+8 QDNILFKKL

-100 RKGKKFTDFIEVRK
+100 RKGTKFTDFIKVRE

-119 TDEVCKTDKNI
+119 TDEVCKKNKNI
-130 VDKPIVLNVY
+130 IDKPIVLNVY

-159 VGNQPKNIEEI
+159 IGDQPKNIEQI
-170 TKNMAIRYIDD
+170 TKDMARRYAED

-193 SDIATSDGLKLAKEI
+193 SDIPTSDGLMLAKEI
-208 DTTGSRT
+208 DTSGSRT
-215 LGVLTKLDIMDAGT
+215 IGVLTKLDIMDAGT
-229 DARKALLGEEIPLK
+229 DARKVLLNEEIPLK

-253 KQDLLDKIPMILA
+253 KQDLVNKLSMEETSK
-266 AKREKEFFKSH
+266 KEREFFKSH
-277 PVYKNMPQGYL
+277 PAYKSLPSGLL
-288 GTDLLINKLTKIYFR
+288 GTDVLINKLTKIYFR

-312 VKAINDRVK
+312 IKAINDRVR
-321 TAEEELASLGQPM
+321 TAEDELQSLGQPM

-339 GKMSML
+339 GKMSLL
-345 WNMLNEYCDIFRNVL
+345 WNMINEYCDIFRKVL
-360 KGKYDNKRL
+360 QGKCNNKNL
-369 SFLKEE
+369 NFLEGE

-386 LLEEFTGDYKATA
+386 LLEEFTGEYKATA

-441 IEECFQ
+441 IEECFI

-462 RTFTRFPQAI
+462 RVFTRFPQAI
-472 NDMGD
+472 NDMTD
-477 LISNYLIEERDKTK
+477 LVTNYLIEERDKTK
-491 YIVDSVVDMEINYL
+491 YLIDSVVEMEINYL

-519 MPKQAPQPRPVY
+519 IPKHQRPV
-531 NNQQGQP
+531 QGQ
-538 GMGGQGQPGQMPQ
+538 
-551 NNMQGN
+551 NQGN
-557 NMGQGG
+557 N
-563 MGPGMGQ
+563 Q
-570 MNQDIRPQPPVDAKS
+570 MNNNEIRPQPPIDAKN

-621 IEDNMQIKLYN
+621 IQENMQLKLYN

-644 NEPESVAERRKELNE
+644 SEPESVAERRKELNE
-659 MIKVMRNA
+659 LIKVMKNA

-678 TVMQININDSDII
+678 TVMQININDSDI
-691 TPSEQKAKEEKA
+691 SAQKENKPKKEEPKKA
-703 KPKTDPFKNMNMKEP
+703 
-718 AFKAPAPKPEPV
+718 ASKPEIKQEPHKPA
-730 QQPAAPAQP
+730 PAAP
-739 KPAASQPAKKG
+739 KNDKDDKTKKKT

-755 GNYK
+755 G

>member
-1 MEGPVSL
+1 MSKDTGDDD
-8 EQEKSDADNVLFKKL
+8 KDNVLFKKL

-86 CHINSGQPWAIFEE
+86 CHINSGQPWAVFEE
-100 RKGKKFTDFIEVRK
+100 RKGVKFTDFVKVRE

-119 TDEVCKTDKNI
+119 TDEVCKTNKNI
-130 VDKPIVLNVY
+130 IDKPIVLNVY

-159 VGNQPKNIEEI
+159 IGDQPKNIEQI
-170 TKNMAIRYIDD
+170 TKDMARRYVED

-193 SDIATSDGLKLAKEI
+193 SDIATSDGLMLAKDI
-208 DTTGSRT
+208 DVAGTRT

-229 DARKALLGEEIPLK
+229 DAKKVLMNEEIPLK

-253 KQDLLDKIPMILA
+253 KQDLNNKISMA
-266 AKREKEFFKSH
+266 ETQRKEREFFKTH
-277 PVYKNMPQGYL
+277 PVYKNLPAGHL
-288 GTDLLINKLTKIYFR
+288 GTEVLINKLTKIYFR

-321 TAEEELASLGQPM
+321 TAEEELQGLGQPM

-345 WNMLNEYCDIFRNVL
+345 WNMINEYCDVFRKVL
-360 KGKYDNKRL
+360 QGKYNNKRVN
-369 SFLKEE
+369 FLEGE

-399 GYTDENINYALTIHE
+399 GYNDENINYALTIHE

-447 NVFQYLDFLSGKILE
+447 EVFQYLDFLSGKIME
-462 RTFTRFPQAI
+462 KTFTRFPQAI
-472 NDMGD
+472 NDMTD
-477 LISNYLIEERDKTK
+477 LVSNYLMEERDKTK
-491 YIVDSVVDMEINYL
+491 YLIDSVVDMEINYL

-519 MPKQAPQPRPVY
+519 IPKQARQSQVM
-531 NNQQGQP
+531 NDNKGD
-538 GMGGQGQPGQMPQ
+538 GKG
-551 NNMQGN
+551 GN
-557 NMGQGG
+557 N
-563 MGPGMGQ
+563 
-570 MNQDIRPQPPVDAKS
+570 NLNNEIKPQPPIDAKN
-585 IFIKEIRNRIE
+585 IFINEIRNRIE

-621 IEDNMQIKLYN
+621 IEENMQLKLYN

-644 NEPESVAERRKELNE
+644 SEPESVAERRKELNE

-667 QKIIRRDPDLM
+667 QKILRRDPDLM
-678 TVMQININDSDII
+678 TVMQINISDNDI
-691 TPSEQKAKEEKA
+691 TSTQASKKKEEPKKIEKKDSKPAEKPKAPPA
-703 KPKTDPFKNMNMKEP
+703 KPS
-718 AFKAPAPKPEPV
+718 PAPEGDK
-730 QQPAAPAQP
+730 
-739 KPAASQPAKKG
+739 KKKG

-755 GNYK
+755 G

>member
-1 MEGPVSL
+1 MSKDTGEDD
-8 EQEKSDADNVLFKKL
+8 KDNVLFKKL

-86 CHINSGQPWAIFEE
+86 CHINSGQPWAVFEE
-100 RKGKKFTDFIEVRK
+100 RKGVKFTDFVKVRE

-119 TDEVCKTDKNI
+119 TDEVCKTNKNI
-130 VDKPIVLNVY
+130 IDKPIVLNVY

-159 VGNQPKNIEEI
+159 IGDQPKNIEQI
-170 TKNMAIRYIDD
+170 TKDMARRYVED

-193 SDIATSDGLKLAKEI
+193 SDIATSDGLMLAKDI
-208 DTTGSRT
+208 DVAGTRT

-229 DARKALLGEEIPLK
+229 DAKKVLMNEEIPLK

-253 KQDLLDKIPMILA
+253 KQDLNNKISMA
-266 AKREKEFFKSH
+266 ETQRKEREFFKTH
-277 PVYKNMPQGYL
+277 PVYKNLPAGHL
-288 GTDLLINKLTKIYFR
+288 GTEVLINKLTKIYFR

-321 TAEEELASLGQPM
+321 TAEEELQGLGQPM

-345 WNMLNEYCDIFRNVL
+345 WNMINEYCDVFRKVL
-360 KGKYDNKRL
+360 QGKYNNKRVN
-369 SFLKEE
+369 FLEGE

-447 NVFQYLDFLSGKILE
+447 EVFQYLDFLSGKIME
-462 RTFTRFPQAI
+462 KTFTRFPQAI
-472 NDMGD
+472 NDMTD
-477 LISNYLIEERDKTK
+477 LVSNYLMEERDKTK
-491 YIVDSVVDMEINYL
+491 YLIDSVVDMEINYL

-519 MPKQAPQPRPVY
+519 IPKQTRQSQVM
-531 NNQQGQP
+531 NDNKGD
-538 GMGGQGQPGQMPQ
+538 GKG
-551 NNMQGN
+551 GN
-557 NMGQGG
+557 N
-563 MGPGMGQ
+563 
-570 MNQDIRPQPPVDAKS
+570 NLNNEIKPQPPIDAKN
-585 IFIKEIRNRIE
+585 IFINEIRNRIE

-621 IEDNMQIKLYN
+621 IEENMQLKLYN

-644 NEPESVAERRKELNE
+644 SEPESVAERRKELNE

-667 QKIIRRDPDLM
+667 QKILRRDPDLM
-678 TVMQININDSDII
+678 TVMQINISDNDI
-691 TPSEQKAKEEKA
+691 TSTQASKKKEEPKKIEKKDSKPAEKPKAPPA
-703 KPKTDPFKNMNMKEP
+703 KPS
-718 AFKAPAPKPEPV
+718 PAPEGDK
-730 QQPAAPAQP
+730 
-739 KPAASQPAKKG
+739 KKKG

-755 GNYK
+755 G